1 MQFLNGNDFVKMIIS
16 GANQLQN
23 EHVKIDALNVFP
35 VPDGD
40 TGTNMSMTFSAGA
53 AEIKN
58 LNNAG
63 INQVAKKLSKGLLMG
78 ARGNS
83 GVILSQIFRGISMGV
98 AESEKVN
105 AIELAAALKNGA
117 HIAYKAVMRPVEG
130 TILTVIREGGEA
142 VVEFATE
149 NHTIEEV
156 FDYFIEAC
164 DKSLEHTPE
173 LLPVLKEVGVVDSG
187 GAGLLEVFKGFKAV
201 LDGGFVELGQDSGSA
216 VAGVQGAVL
225 ENQEEGYGYCTE
237 FIIRLDDH
245 LIDSFNEDQL
255 KKELARIPGESI
267 VCVQDEE
274 IVKVHVHT
282 LKPGN
287 ALNLAQRFGEF
298 VKIKIENMQEQADSL
313 ADGSIVGVDDKTIV
327 KQEAKEVAILA
338 VCAGS
343 GVEAA
348 FRELHCDGVVSGGQ
362 TMNPSTESLVKEI
375 RALNANSVIVLPNNS
390 NIVMTANQA
399 ADILEGEVNVL
410 VIPTKTIPQGL
421 SACVMYNPDDTLENN
436 VANMEDA
443 KSNVKTGQVTFAI
456 KDTNIDGVDILK
468 NQFMAICDGKIVSSN
483 SIRLDALKDV
493 VKNLVDEDED
503 ELITMVV
510 GEDVNDDEI
519 EDITSFIEDNYD
531 LELDVIDGKQPVYSF
546 ILGVE

>member
-58 LNNAG
+58 LNNVG

-117 HIAYKAVMRPVEG
+117 NIAYKAVMRPVEG
-130 TILTVIREGGEA
+130 TILTVIREGGDA

-149 NHTIEEV
+149 NNTIEEV
-156 FDYFIEAC
+156 FEYFFEAC
-164 DKSLEHTPE
+164 GKSLEHTPE

-201 LDGGFVELGQDSGSA
+201 LDGGFVESGQESSA
-216 VAGVQGAVL
+216 AVVGVQGAVL
-225 ENQEEGYGYCTE
+225 ESQEEGYGYCTE

-313 ADGSIVGVDDKTIV
+313 VDGSIVGVDDKTIV

-338 VCAGS
+338 VCAGV

-375 RALNANSVIVLPNNS
+375 RSLNAKSVIVLPNNS

-399 ADILEGEVNVL
+399 AAILEGEIKVI

-436 VANMEDA
+436 LANMEEA

-483 SIRLDALKDV
+483 AIRLDALKDV

-510 GEDVNDDEI
+510 GEDVNDDEV